1 VELLITG
8 RFVDLHE
15 AYRMGLANEI
25 VPEGKAYE
33 RALELARSIAKLP
46 QGALRSDKET
56 MPARHWPT
64 VGGTTAS

>member
-1 VELLITG
+1 
-8 RFVDLHE
+8 
-15 AYRMGLANEI
+15 MGLANEI